1 MDEFFIDPS
10 ALTEDNEDVPEEAP
24 EDVQE
29 IPDDDEDEEKEDDPL
44 NTSTGSGKT
53 TLTDFVGPTGRLEFV
68 YQSGPSSP
76 GPSTKLRPVRRKR
89 VEEPVVEERRP
100 TRAERFAALAAQ
112 LPPSPER
119 PEQNEPEPDVPDEN
133 SDEEV
138 VPESEKEPSESQNET
153 GPSFQP
159 PPTREKIRQGFQKNV
174 LLLANLFKDLI
185 G

>member
-10 ALTEDNEDVPEEAP
+10 DIGLTEDNEEVPEDVP

-53 TLTDFVGPTGRLEFV
+53 TLTDFIGPKGTLEFV

-76 GPSTKLRPVRRKR
+76 GPSQKFRPVRKKR
-89 VEEPVVEERRP
+89 IEEPIVEERRP
-100 TRAERFAALAAQ
+100 TTAERFAALAAQ

-119 PEQNEPEPDVPDEN
+119 SEQNEPEPDVPDKT
-133 SDEEV
+133 SDEEA
-138 VPESEKEPSESQNET
+138 VPESEKEQSESHET
-153 GPSFQP
+153 GSSFQP
-159 PPTREKIRQGFQKNV
+159 PTTREKIRQGFQKG
-174 LLLANLFKDLI
+174 AFCSPI
-185 G
+185 S